1 MLNKNKLSRCN
12 VELSEIGFGGAPLG
26 NLYHQLDNET
36 ALQCME
42 KALGEGVSY
51 FDTAPLYG
59 HGLSE
64 RRIGLALGQTPREQ
78 CVISS
83 KVGRLLTPARRD
95 EVADAGLYQQAPPFH
110 AEFDYSYD
118 GAWRS
123 VEQSLQRLGTHY
135 LDMVLIHDIDHW
147 THAEQQAT
155 RYSEALNGCNKAL
168 IEMRE
173 QGIISAFGLGVNEW
187 AVCQDF
193 LHDSDPDCFLLAGRY
208 TLLEQEALDSFL
220 PACEKKSVDLII
232 GGPYNTGILATG
244 ACDGAYY
251 NYQPA
256 DSETLEKV
264 RQIEHLCADYGIPLA
279 AAALRFPL
287 AHPVVCSVIP
297 GARTAEEVESNIALS
312 KVDIPDRFWRDMKAQ
327 GFIHPDAP
335 TFSSSNQSLPTGN
348 DQFGNEAPE
357 VKNDY

>member
-26 NLYHQLDNET
+26 NLYHKLDNKA
-36 ALQCME
+36 ALQCIE
-42 KALGEGVSY
+42 KAIDEGVNY

-64 RRIGLALGQTPREQ
+64 RRIGLALGQAPREQ
-78 CVISS
+78 CVVSS

-123 VEQSLQRLGTHY
+123 VEQSLQRIGSNY
-135 LDMVLIHDIDHW
+135 LDIVFIHDIDQW
-147 THAEQQAT
+147 THAEQQT
-155 RYSEALNGCNKAL
+155 KRYAQALNGCNKAL

-187 AVCQDF
+187 SVCQQF

-251 NYQPA
+251 NYRPA
-256 DSETLEKV
+256 DSEILKKV

-287 AHPVVCSVIP
+287 AHPAVRSVIP
-297 GARTAEEVESNIALS
+297 GARTAVVVESNIALS
-312 KVDIPDRFWRDMKAQ
+312 KVNIPDGFWRDMKAQ

-335 TFSSSNQSLPTGN
+335 TLCSSNLSSPINN
-348 DQFGNEAPE
+348 DRLGNETSE
-357 VKNDY
+357 VER